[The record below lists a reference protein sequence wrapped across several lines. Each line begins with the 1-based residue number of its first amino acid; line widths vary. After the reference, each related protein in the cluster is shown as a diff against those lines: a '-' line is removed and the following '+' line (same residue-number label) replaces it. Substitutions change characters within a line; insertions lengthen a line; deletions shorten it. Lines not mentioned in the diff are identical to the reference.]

1 MVETE
6 RLFRQDK
13 CALETAISS
22 SFRFHLILNLTDVP
36 DLTGCWLEP
45 WLKVL
50 RIRLISIR
58 STLLIML
65 YRLYEEDFID
75 ELHLADDLLSQS

>member
-6 RLFRQDK
+6 RLFRKDK
-13 CALETAISS
+13 CTLETAISS
-22 SFRFHLILNLTDVP
+22 SFGFHLVLNLADVP
-36 DLTGCWLEP
+36 DLTGCWLKP
-45 WLKVL
+45 WFKVL

-58 STLLIML
+58 SIRLIML

-75 ELHLADDLLSQS
+75 ELHLADDLLSQP